1 LLPVLG
7 TLKMAENG
15 QALSVRAQ
23 KVQGIFKQ
31 FDRNQDGCLN
41 RNEMASLVIAV
52 NPRVKF
58 SKEQIEAILDEV
70 FRTYGEFIDGTRG
83 LSFEGLL
90 RTYDDGAGDVDRDF
104 DALGLQLSGPDE
116 PVEHI
121 GGEVQVPDPDLVPGV
136 VSGASQPK
144 SVAGPTSIT
153 NESAGQITRRLSKVG
168 AWAKSPNHG
177 ILYDETWKLIE
188 ELELLLRRQDTK
200 IEDKRKQREEKK
212 VAGLN
217 GLDTTTE
224 WEDSAERRE
233 GVGGRRGEEELGA
246 DYGIFKKT
254 LADLREKAGKAHT
267 PDEAF
272 DGHMAMG
279 KSLAEH
285 RWYEEALI
293 SFKLAVERKP
303 QDVRAHFLV
312 GNALYNLS
320 HYKQARE
327 SYQKALE
334 AGEENAQQ
342 WEGILPQVK
351 CKLKK
356 LMSRFS
362 YIVGLAVFQDC

>member
-1 LLPVLG
+1 MLLALG
-7 TLKMAENG
+7 ILKMAENR
-15 QALSVRAQ
+15 QVLSVRAQ

-31 FDRNQDGCLN
+31 FDCNQDGCLN
-41 RNEMASLVIAV
+41 RDEMASLVTAV

-104 DALGLQLSGPDE
+104 DALGLKLSVPDE
-116 PVEHI
+116 PVEQI
-121 GGEVQVPDPDLVPGV
+121 GEVQVPDPDVVPGV

-144 SVAGPTSIT
+144 PVAGPTSIT
-153 NESAGQITRRLSKVG
+153 NEITGPITRRLSKVG

-177 ILYDETWKLIE
+177 IMYDETWKLIE

-233 GVGGRRGEEELGA
+233 GVGGRRAEEELGA
-246 DYGIFKKT
+246 DYGVFKKT
-254 LADLREKAGKAHT
+254 LADLRDKAGKAHT

-285 RWYEEALI
+285 HWYEEALI

-312 GNALYNLS
+312 GNALYNRS

-351 CKLKK
+351 FKPEKS
-356 LMSRFS
+356 MSQF
-362 YIVGLAVFQDC
+362 